1 MQNVIVLNRNYEY
14 WTEVSLNKVLKWM
27 SKDKIEI
34 VVSHDEKEV
43 GSVELRIKMPIIVRL
58 IKFVGYKPR
67 TEIVK
72 YSQEAV
78 FQRDDFTCMYYHFD
92 CNGKKFRYKCNL
104 QDVTLDHILPVS
116 RGGKNTFE
124 NTVTCCRWHNEKI
137 KKNKLPNEVG
147 LELIRNPFTPKRDR
161 SSFVLMRFSFN
172 PSSYAHRLYK
182 EKFLVY

>member
-58 IKFVGYKPR
+58 IKFIGYKPR
-67 TEIVK
+67 TEVVK

-78 FQRDDFTCMYYHFD
+78 FQRDDNFCMYWHFD
-92 CNGKKFRYKCNL
+92 GKGKKFKYKCTTE
-104 QDVTLDHILPVS
+104 DRTIDHVTPLS
-116 RGGKNTFE
+116 RNGKSGFE
-124 NTVTCCRWHNEKI
+124 NEVCACRNC
-137 KKNKLPNEVG
+137 NEVIKRNKTPDEAG
-147 LELIRNPFTPKRDR
+147 LELIRKPFVPRRDKH
-161 SSFVLMRFSFN
+161 SMVVMRFSFN
-172 PSSYAHRLYK
+172 PSNPAHRLYK
-182 EKFLVY
+182 EKFLAY